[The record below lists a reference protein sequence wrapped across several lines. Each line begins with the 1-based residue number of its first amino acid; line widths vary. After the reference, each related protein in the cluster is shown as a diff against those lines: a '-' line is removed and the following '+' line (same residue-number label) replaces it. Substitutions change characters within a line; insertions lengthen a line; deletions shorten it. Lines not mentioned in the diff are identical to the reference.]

1 MPVMAGEFLAR
12 IGAAAIV
19 DIADG
24 ASASGALP
32 TDATRGYR
40 VTAVDAPMFLQL
52 GDSAGVTVN
61 PALPQ
66 IALAN
71 NESIEFRA
79 RVDGQ
84 THIAGYGRGSAGKL
98 LITELSD

>member
-1 MPVMAGEFLAR
+1 MPVIAGEFLAK
-12 IGAAAIV
+12 IGDPAIV
-19 DIADG
+19 DIPNG
-24 ASASGALP
+24 GSASVELP
-32 TDATRGYR
+32 TNATRGYR
-40 VTAVDAPMFLQL
+40 ATAIDAPMFLQT

-61 PALPQ
+61 PLLPQ

-79 RVDGQ
+79 RADGQ